1 MITEKITE
9 MLKKLIAKK
18 TEVDMSDVIPEA
30 EFVNDLGADS
40 LAMFE
45 LFLSAEELFDN
56 DIDFSDEEK
65 EKIKKVQD
73 FFDLIEEKI
82 S

>member
-1 MITEKITE
+1 MIAKEITE
-9 MLKKLIAKK
+9 MLKKLIAEK
-18 TEVDMSDVIPEA
+18 TEVDIADVIPEA

-56 DIDFSDEEK
+56 DIELSDEEK
-65 EKIKKVQD
+65 ERVVTVQD
-73 FFDLIEEKI
+73 LFDLVEKKI